1 MNIFNLFKKEK
12 TTKIINDNITNDVLQ
27 SEELTLN
34 FNRNSETYIFKFHF
48 VNFNGDN
55 RFYIIKNGKEY
66 TNGKNDYMTVGH
78 MIKLRNFLNKLLG
91 E

>member
-48 VNFNGDN
+48 VNFNGDD
-55 RFYIIKNGKEY
+55 RFYIIK
-66 TNGKNDYMTVGH
+66 TNGKNDYMTVDH
-78 MIKLRNFLNKLLG
+78 MIKLRDFLNKHLG